1 MYWNNPTIKVQ
12 YPSDQDP
19 IQASSHAGAHCLF
32 YDPAVPRHTI
42 RYRQTL
48 QDICTWANGY
58 IQSSGATAFVND
70 QRNHYDIANIIKL
83 NMWIAD
89 IKQQGIVKPWMML
102 DQGDGTYLAGTGDS
116 RLRCLECIPEIT
128 HVPAFISTRQERAWL
143 YAGLEQVQCFDRF
156 AELCA
161 AESGQEFLFRL
172 TDVTAPYGIYWYEY
186 NNERTR
192 SITPSESWC
201 VRTFA
206 NYAQQHSDLTI
217 TKDWFNQLKDW
228 QTFAD

>member
-1 MYWNNPTIKVQ
+1 MYWNNPLITLPWPNVR
-12 YPSDQDP
+12 DP
-19 IQASSHAGAHCLF
+19 VVESFHNGTHCL
-32 YDPAVPRHTI
+32 YYNP
-42 RYRQTL
+42 QTKFDTVQTNQRL
-48 QDICTWANGY
+48 QDLCNWANAGLGSGLQNF
-58 IQSSGATAFVND
+58 INDSSNY
-70 QRNHYDIANIIKL
+70 YDIANLIKL

-206 NYAQQHSDLTI
+206 NYAQQHPDLTI

>member
-1 MYWNNPTIKVQ
+1 MYWNNPLITLPWPNVR
-12 YPSDQDP
+12 DP
-19 IQASSHAGAHCLF
+19 VVESFHNGTHCL
-32 YDPAVPRHTI
+32 YYNP
-42 RYRQTL
+42 QTKFDTVQTNQRL
-48 QDICTWANGY
+48 QDLCNWANAGLGSGLQNF
-58 IQSSGATAFVND
+58 INDSSNY
-70 QRNHYDIANIIKL
+70 YDIANLIKL

-192 SITPSESWC
+192 SITPGESWC

-206 NYAQQHSDLTI
+206 NYAQQHPDLTI

>member
-1 MYWNNPTIKVQ
+1 MYWNNPLISLAW
-12 YPSDQDP
+12 PNNRDP
-19 IQASSHAGAHCLF
+19 IAESFHNGTHCLYYNPQNKF
-32 YDPAVPRHTI
+32 NTV
-42 RYRQTL
+42 QTNQRL
-48 QDICTWANGY
+48 QDLCDWANAELDGGLQNFINNPNNY
-58 IQSSGATAFVND
+58 
-70 QRNHYDIANIIKL
+70 YDIANLVKL

-116 RLRCLECIPEIT
+116 RLRCLECIPEIAT
-128 HVPAFISTRQERAWL
+128 VPAFISTRQERAWL
-143 YAGLEQVQCFDRF
+143 YAGLEQIQCFDRF

-172 TDVTAPYGIYWYEY
+172 TDATAPYGIYWYEY
-186 NNERTR
+186 NHERTR

-201 VRTFA
+201 VSTFA
-206 NYAQQHSDLTI
+206 NYAHQHPDLTI

>member
-1 MYWNNPTIKVQ
+1 MYWNNPLITLPWPNVR
-12 YPSDQDP
+12 DP
-19 IQASSHAGAHCLF
+19 VVESFHNGTHCL
-32 YDPAVPRHTI
+32 YYNPRTKFDTV
-42 RYRQTL
+42 QTNQRL
-48 QDICTWANGY
+48 QDLCNWANAGLGSGLQNF
-58 IQSSGATAFVND
+58 INDSSNY
-70 QRNHYDIANIIKL
+70 YDIANLIKL

-206 NYAQQHSDLTI
+206 NYAQQHPDLTI

>member
-1 MYWNNPTIKVQ
+1 MYWNNPLITLPWPNVR
-12 YPSDQDP
+12 DP
-19 IQASSHAGAHCLF
+19 VVESFHNGTHCL
-32 YDPAVPRHTI
+32 YYNP
-42 RYRQTL
+42 QTKFDTVQTNQRL
-48 QDICTWANGY
+48 QDLCNWANAGLGSGLQNF
-58 IQSSGATAFVND
+58 INDSSNY
-70 QRNHYDIANIIKL
+70 YDIANLIKL